1 MKNTRIKCKT
11 IEEAKKVLQ
20 LIEERYPEVRWGE
33 GEKPTEFSPWNRV
46 RCMKECWLGVDEN
59 KIGYTT
65 PDTMFRDLWVNATS
79 AKRFLRRANTSI
91 HIYQRGKMVIA
102 HESETGREGIAKCSP
117 DDKFDFSI
125 GARIA
130 LLRLFGEE
138 VPDGLTGKDKI
149 EEKEEFKVG
158 DRVIIRDW
166 DDMEREYGL
175 NPNGNIRCKS
185 TFTTEMKKFCGK
197 VAQIKGFNIFD
208 HDVVR
213 LAFESFTGDAPYAF
227 STDMIKK
234 VGENSRPTKFRVG
247 ELVTLKDGVDRY
259 DSPGGIKVHEEM
271 FEMGHRKP
279 MEVEAVDDT
288 IAGAMYTCK
297 SKYNPYHFTFHEAA
311 LDKWEDIKEGDN
323 VEIVNTGKCYANYS
337 EWVARNIEDK
347 EAIAKYAYGFT
358 PRVGTRGT
366 VLKIADHL
374 RRSDGLLV
382 YINDTISDKCYLM
395 GIKGVKKV
403 ES

>member
-20 LIEERYPEVRWGE
+20 MIEDRHPEVRWGE
-33 GEKPTEFSPWNRV
+33 GQKPTEFHPWERDKS
-46 RCMKECWLGVDEN
+46 MKECWLNVCEN
-59 KIGYTT
+59 SISFTT
-65 PDTMFRDLWVNATS
+65 PYTPYKDLWVNATS
-79 AKRFLRRANTSI
+79 AKRFLRKANTSI

-138 VPDGLTGKDKI
+138 VPDSLTGKEKI

-158 DRVIIRDW
+158 DRVVIRDW
-166 DDMEREYGL
+166 DDMEKEFGL
-175 NPNGNIRCKS
+175 NCMGNIRCNC
-185 TFTTEMKKFCGK
+185 TFTTEMKKYCGK
-197 VAQIKGFNIFD
+197 VAQIKSFNSFD
-208 HDVVR
+208 PGVVR
-213 LAFESFTGDAPYAF
+213 LEFENFTGIVPYSF

-234 VGENSRPTKFRVG
+234 VGENHKPTKFQVG
-247 ELVTLKDGVDRY
+247 DLVTLKDGVDRY
-259 DSPGGIKVHEEM
+259 DSPGGIRIHDEM
-271 FEMGHRKP
+271 FEMGHCKP

-288 IAGAMYTCK
+288 IVGTMYTCK
-297 SKYNPYHFTFHEAA
+297 SEYDPYHFTFHEAA
-311 LDKWEDIKEGDN
+311 LDKWEDIKVGDT
-323 VEIVNTGKCYANYS
+323 VEVVNSGKCYANYS
-337 EWVARNIEDK
+337 EWVARNVEDK
-347 EAIAKYAYGFT
+347 ETIAKYAYGFT
-358 PRVGTRGT
+358 PRVGTRGK
-366 VLKIADHL
+366 VLQIADHL

-382 YINDTISDKCYLM
+382 YINDGTTDKCYLM